1 MGDIS
6 NLPLFAAQ
14 IWAKNDYAKELQ
26 SMIFWSLIEEQFI
39 SSLGGKEKGGR
50 KQINAVAGSK

>member
-1 MGDIS
+1 MGDIP

-14 IWAKNDYAKELQ
+14 IWAKNDNMEELQ
-26 SMIFWSLIEEQFI
+26 SMIFWSLIEVI

-50 KQINAVAGSK
+50 KPINAIAGSK